1 MSAANLHI
9 YLIVRRLGRPGSTA
23 KGCHHDKVAMPLLF
37 LHPIILMLCRSSFHL
52 HCQLSHLSEAGADQL
67 VWQGY
72 ADHNN

>member
-9 YLIVRRLGRPGSTA
+9 YLIVRRLGRPGTA
-23 KGCHHDKVAMPLLF
+23 AKSCHLDKVAMPLLL
-37 LHPIILMLCRSSFHL
+37 LHPIIFHALQIILSSSL
-52 HCQLSHLSEAGADQL
+52 QLSHFSEAGADQL